1 MESSVR
7 VLVANRPRLLREL
20 VLSTLSEQAGIS
32 IVGEAE
38 NEKDIPSLVAETK
51 PDFLLIALD
60 ESSRRPPLCDQLLKE
75 FPALRVIAVAP
86 NTNVGV
92 LYWASLEIHSTT
104 MEASEEALL
113 GVMRGK
119 TTRAG
124 GGAP

>member
-38 NEKDIPSLVAETK
+38 NEKDIPSLVAQTK

-60 ESSRRPPLCDQLLKE
+60 ECSRRPPLCDQLLKE

-104 MEASEEALL
+104 MEASEETLL

-119 TTRAG
+119 TTRTG

>member
-1 MESSVR
+1 METSIR

-38 NEKDIPSLVAETK
+38 NELDVPSLVAETK

-60 ESSRRPPLCDQLLKE
+60 ESKRRPPLCDQLLKK
-75 FPALRVIAVAP
+75 FPALRIIAVAP
-86 NTNVGV
+86 NTNIGIF
-92 LYWASLEIHSTT
+92 YWASMEIHSTT
-104 MEASEEALL
+104 MEASEAALFE
-113 GVMRGK
+113 VMRGK

-124 GGAP
+124 REVS